1 MTSVT
6 MRTSA
11 EVESVSGIGKVAGD
25 WTVASAKARLSEV
38 INRALTEGPQ
48 AVSRRGRRAVVI
60 VSAEEWE
67 RKTRR
72 SGSLAE
78 FFAASPLKGS
88 GIDLTRLPDE
98 AREIDL

>member
-11 EVESVSGIGKVAGD
+11 EVEPVSGIEKVAGD

-38 INRALTEGPQ
+38 IDRALTQGPQ
-48 AVSRRGRRAVVI
+48 AVSRRGRRAVVV

-72 SGSLAE
+72 TGSLAE

-88 GIDLTRLPDE
+88 GIDLTRLPDG